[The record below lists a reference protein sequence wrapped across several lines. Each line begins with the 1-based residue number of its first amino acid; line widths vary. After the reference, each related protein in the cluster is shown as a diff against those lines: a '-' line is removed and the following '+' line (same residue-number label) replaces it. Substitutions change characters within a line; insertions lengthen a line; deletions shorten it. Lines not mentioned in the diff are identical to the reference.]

1 MGALYLHPGEWF
13 IAFKDKHFI
22 QIISRRTLSVSV
34 CLVDELLSGS
44 EALQQK
50 DGEEQERD
58 EKLFAEPVLLG
69 YTELGIHYFTDEKS
83 TIKTH

>member
-1 MGALYLHPGEWF
+1 MLGAGATEWVQYTSIPASGSLHSRTSTL
-13 IAFKDKHFI
+13 
-22 QIISRRTLSVSV
+22 QIISRRTLGVSV
-34 CLVDELLSGS
+34 CLVVELLSGS

-69 YTELGIHYFTDEKS
+69 YTELGVHIFYW
-83 TIKTH
+83 